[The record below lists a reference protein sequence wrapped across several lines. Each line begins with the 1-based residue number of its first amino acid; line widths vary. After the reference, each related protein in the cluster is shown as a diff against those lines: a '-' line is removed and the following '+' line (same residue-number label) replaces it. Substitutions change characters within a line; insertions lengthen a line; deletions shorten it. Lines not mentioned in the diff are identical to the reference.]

1 MAEPNEY
8 KQLRDC
14 YRIRILLT
22 NFLRARIQEVE
33 NEHGDIEKCV
43 CIPIDDN
50 KIYVTKGNSAIV
62 DVEMIK
68 TNIQSRFGW
77 THGVRQVPYSSL
89 LDAYKSHGLTLPFI
103 GSAKKLINYKDNRG
117 NREVIAKNFMQ
128 DE

>member
-14 YRIRILLT
+14 YRMRILLT

-33 NEHGDIEKCV
+33 NEHGELEKCV
-43 CIPIDDN
+43 CIPIEDN

-62 DVEMIK
+62 DVELFK

-89 LDAYKSHGLTLPFI
+89 LDVYKSHGLALPFM
-103 GSAKKLINYKDNRG
+103 GSGKKLINYKDNRG
-117 NREVIAKNFMQ
+117 NREVIAENFMQ

>member
-14 YRIRILLT
+14 YRMRILLT

-50 KIYVTKGNSAIV
+50 KIYVTKGSSAIV

-117 NREVIAKNFMQ
+117 NREVIAQNFIQ

>member
-89 LDAYKSHGLTLPFI
+89 LDAYKSHGLALPFI

>member
-14 YRIRILLT
+14 YRMRILLT

-117 NREVIAKNFMQ
+117 NREVIAQNFIQ